1 MRFFLVI
8 AVISFT
14 IVSSNKA
21 LSQDESSGPN
31 WNYIQGGLSLGMID
45 DTDGSL
51 KGGGLEGSLKVS
63 EMIFVQATGNFL
75 NGTLMGIDAEMKGWS
90 LGLGARVGVSDNTDV
105 YGKVGYS
112 SYKAGAKVPGVLA
125 VSVADNGFDLG
136 AGIRSMVS
144 ESVELGVGVSYY
156 NFGNDNGVS
165 FNASALYMISSQFA
179 VGVFSDFGSDD
190 RVISSG
196 VRMSF

>member
-1 MRFFLVI
+1 
-8 AVISFT
+8 
-14 IVSSNKA
+14 
-21 LSQDESSGPN
+21 
-31 WNYIQGGLSLGMID
+31 
-45 DTDGSL
+45 
-51 KGGGLEGSLKVS
+51 LKVS

-144 ESVELGVGVSYY
+144 KSVELGVGVSYY

-190 RVISSG
+190 RVISFG